1 MSIGAAMNSPTG
13 IPSRSPSKATLLA
26 SPGRGGMSDIELG
39 NNSSSHGHGGTTGK
53 RHTLKAKESDASE
66 LGASSGGADGIPK
79 MPMPGSQGQRGGEGE
94 ASSVAKSVVASAM
107 YSGCSV
113 GMVLV
118 NKSLASSY
126 NHLIRGDLNILLVV
140 FQAITA
146 VICVEF
152 SKRAGWV
159 EYPGFNLHTAQ
170 LWAPVNLLFCGMLFT
185 GMASLEHNSV
195 PMVTVFKNITNIM
208 TTIGDC
214 ILYGASV
221 EVLVIA
227 AFGIM
232 LAGAV
237 MAARN
242 DADVTSTGLFWML
255 ANCLCTSGYVLY
267 LKFATKSVKLSKF
280 GMVFYNNVLCT
291 LFLFPVSVLNGE
303 FKTFASTPA
312 LHTADYAT
320 KNAFAGFVGFFLNFA
335 SLNCVAQTGP
345 TTYAMIGSLNKIPIA
360 IFGYLIFDNAISEE
374 TWTFISISLMGGI
387 LYTIAKLRAGRRK
400 SGK

>member
-1 MSIGAAMNSPTG
+1 MSIGNTMSSSGMTV
-13 IPSRSPSKATLLA
+13 RSPSKA
-26 SPGRGGMSDIELG
+26 SHQQQGRDFEDVELG
-39 NNSSSHGHGGTTGK
+39 SSNSNSTAAGG
-53 RHTLKAKESDASE
+53 RRMLKAKDSNIVE
-66 LGASSGGADGIPK
+66 LTPLVVNNADGSK
-79 MPMPGSQGQRGGEGE
+79 SANGSLSPSGSGDAG
-94 ASSVAKSVVASAM
+94 SSSAMKSVIASAM

-126 NHLIRGDLNILLVV
+126 NHLIQGDLNILLVV
-140 FQAITA
+140 FQAIAA

-152 SKRAGWV
+152 SKKMGWV
-159 EYPGFNLHTAQ
+159 DYPAFNVRTAQ

-221 EVLVIA
+221 EWLVMA

-237 MAARN
+237 MAAQN
-242 DADVTSTGLFWML
+242 DAEVTQTGLFWML

-291 LFLFPVSVLNGE
+291 LFLFPVSLMNGE
-303 FKTFASTPA
+303 FSTFLGTKA
-312 LHTADYAT
+312 LHTVDYAV

-360 IFGYLIFDNAISEE
+360 IMGYLIFDNAISEE
-374 TWTFISISLMGGI
+374 TWTFISISLLGGI
-387 LYTIAKLRAGRRK
+387 LYTIAKLRSGRKK

>member
-1 MSIGAAMNSPTG
+1 MSSGITSRTTPTKSG
-13 IPSRSPSKATLLA
+13 SNNH
-26 SPGRGGMSDIELG
+26 MDDVELG
-39 NNSSSHGHGGTTGK
+39 SSSHGTGTQ
-53 RHTLKAKESDASE
+53 RRSHPLKAKESDLPESTP
-66 LGASSGGADGIPK
+66 LSVGNGDGGSKASSSRGDGEQSSAMKSAI
-79 MPMPGSQGQRGGEGE
+79 
-94 ASSVAKSVVASAM
+94 ASTM

-126 NHLIRGDLNILLVV
+126 NHLIKGDLNILLVV
-140 FQAITA
+140 FQAVAA

-159 EYPGFNLHTAQ
+159 DYPSFNIRTAQ

-185 GMASLEHNSV
+185 GMASLEYNSV

-214 ILYGASV
+214 IIYGASV
-221 EVLVIA
+221 EFLVIA

-242 DADVTSTGLFWML
+242 DTGVNQTGLFWML

-267 LKFATKSVKLSKF
+267 LKFATKTVKLSKF

-291 LFLFPVSVLNGE
+291 FFLFPVSLMNGQ
-303 FKTFASTPA
+303 FATFLGTPA
-312 LHTADYAT
+312 LHTMDYAV
-320 KNAFAGFVGFFLNFA
+320 KNGFAGFVGFFLNFA

-360 IFGYLIFDNAISEE
+360 IFGYLIFDSAISEE

-387 LYTIAKLRAGRRK
+387 LYTIAKLRAGKRK

>member
-1 MSIGAAMNSPTG
+1 MSIGNG
-13 IPSRSPSKATLLA
+13 IGSDGMTVRSPSSKA
-26 SPGRGGMSDIELG
+26 SSNQREMDDIELG
-39 NNSSSHGHGGTTGK
+39 SG
-53 RHTLKAKESDASE
+53 RRLLKAKDSNIVE
-66 LGASSGGADGIPK
+66 LAPLATGKGDSSKALSSPRGAMTPNDKDSGSAMKSLIASS
-79 MPMPGSQGQRGGEGE
+79 
-94 ASSVAKSVVASAM
+94 M

-126 NHLIRGDLNILLVV
+126 THLFEGDLNILLVV
-140 FQAITA
+140 FQAVAA

-152 SKRAGWV
+152 SKYMGWV
-159 EYPGFNLHTAQ
+159 DYPQFNFRTAQ
-170 LWAPVNLLFCGMLFT
+170 LWSPVNILFCGMLFT

-221 EVLVIA
+221 EILVIA

-242 DADVTSTGLFWML
+242 DADVTQTGLFWML
-255 ANCLCTSGYVLY
+255 ANCVCTSGYVLY
-267 LKFATKSVKLSKF
+267 LKYATKSVKLSKF
-280 GMVFYNNVLCT
+280 GMVFYNNVLCSV
-291 LFLFPVSVLNGE
+291 FLFPVTLMNGE
-303 FKTFASTPA
+303 FSTFLQTKA
-312 LHTADYAT
+312 LHTVDYAV

-360 IFGYLIFDNAISEE
+360 IFGYVIFDNAISEE
-374 TWTFISISLMGGI
+374 TWTFISISLLGGI
-387 LYTIAKLRAGRRK
+387 LYTIAKLREGKKK

>member
-1 MSIGAAMNSPTG
+1 MS
-13 IPSRSPSKATLLA
+13 SRSKSTLPPA
-26 SPGRGGMSDIELG
+26 IVVDDVESG
-39 NNSSSHGHGGTTGK
+39 SSSQAGTAGHRRHVNAKDATIVELTPLVSGNGTPLVIGNDG
-53 RHTLKAKESDASE
+53 HASAPKAALDEH
-66 LGASSGGADGIPK
+66 GASFGK
-79 MPMPGSQGQRGGEGE
+79 
-94 ASSVAKSVVASAM
+94 SVAASAM

-126 NHLIRGDLNILLVV
+126 NHFINGDLNLLLVV
-140 FQAITA
+140 FQAATA
-146 VICVEF
+146 VLCVEF

-159 EYPGFNLHTAQ
+159 NYPSFDVRTALQ
-170 LWAPVNLLFCGMLFT
+170 WAPVNVLFCGMLFT
-185 GMASLEHNSV
+185 GMASLEYNSV

-208 TTIGDC
+208 TTIGDF
-214 ILYGASV
+214 IIFGASI
-221 EVLVIA
+221 EMLVIA

-242 DADVTSTGLFWML
+242 DSGVSTTGLFWML
-255 ANCLCTSGYVLY
+255 TNCLCTSGYVLY

-291 LFLFPVSVLNGE
+291 AFLLPVSILNGE
-303 FKTFASTPA
+303 VAIFVGAPE
-312 LHTADYAT
+312 LHTMEYAM
-320 KNAFAGFVGFFLNFA
+320 KNGFAGFVGFFLNFA
-335 SLNCVAQTGP
+335 SLNCVALTGP

-360 IFGYLIFDNAISEE
+360 IFGYILFDNAISEQ
-374 TWTFISISLMGGI
+374 TWTFISISLMGGV
-387 LYTIAKLRAGRRK
+387 LYTIAKLRAGKRK

>member
-1 MSIGAAMNSPTG
+1 MSV
-13 IPSRSPSKATLLA
+13 RSTPKGA
-26 SPGRGGMSDIELG
+26 SPLRNVEDVELG
-39 NNSSSHGHGGTTGK
+39 PLLHGGVAGH
-53 RHTLKAKESDASE
+53 RRNAKAKDSDVVELTPFVAGSGDGSLKNPSTPKGALTPRGERDDASFVKCIT
-66 LGASSGGADGIPK
+66 ASI
-79 MPMPGSQGQRGGEGE
+79 
-94 ASSVAKSVVASAM
+94 M
-107 YSGCSV
+107 YCGCSV

-126 NHLIRGDLNILLVV
+126 NHFITGDLNILLVV
-140 FQAITA
+140 FQAVTA
-146 VICVEF
+146 VICVEC

-159 EYPGFNLHTAQ
+159 DYPSFNTRTAQ

-185 GMASLEHNSV
+185 GMTSLEQNSV

-214 ILYGASV
+214 IIYGASIELFV
-221 EVLVIA
+221 VT

-242 DADVTSTGLFWML
+242 DADVTPTGICWML

-267 LKFATKSVKLSKF
+267 LRFATKSVKLSKF

-291 LFLFPVSVLNGE
+291 AFLFPVSILNGE
-303 FKTFASTPA
+303 FASFTGAPA
-312 LHTADYAT
+312 LHTREYAM
-320 KNAFAGFVGFFLNFA
+320 KNGLAGFVGFFLNFA
-335 SLNCVAQTGP
+335 SLNCVSQTGP

-360 IFGYLIFDNAISEE
+360 IFGHLIFDKAILEE
-374 TWTFISISLMGGI
+374 TWKFISVSLMGGV

-400 SGK
+400 SGAYVRRLQLSGAHSKHHMV

>member
-1 MSIGAAMNSPTG
+1 MSSTG
-13 IPSRSPSKATLLA
+13 MTVRSPSKATQ
-26 SPGRGGMSDIELG
+26 PQQHDMEDVELG
-39 NNSSSHGHGGTTGK
+39 SSHAAANTN
-53 RHTLKAKESDASE
+53 RRNLKAKDSNIVELTPLITVGSGDGNKAASPR
-66 LGASSGGADGIPK
+66 GPMSPNASGGAGDRSNI
-79 MPMPGSQGQRGGEGE
+79 M
-94 ASSVAKSVVASAM
+94 KSVIASTM

-126 NHLIRGDLNILLVV
+126 NHLINGDLNILLVV
-140 FQAITA
+140 FQAIAA

-152 SKRAGWV
+152 SKSMGWV
-159 EYPGFNLHTAQ
+159 DYPKFNFRTAQ

-214 ILYGASV
+214 ILYGASI
-221 EVLVIA
+221 EILVIA

-242 DADVTSTGLFWML
+242 DADVTQTGLFWML

-267 LKFATKSVKLSKF
+267 LKYATKSVKLSKF
-280 GMVFYNNVLCT
+280 GMVFYNNVLCSA
-291 LFLFPVSVLNGE
+291 FLFPVTVMNGE
-303 FKTFASTPA
+303 FSTFMNTKA
-312 LHTADYAT
+312 LHTVDYAV

-360 IFGYLIFDNAISEE
+360 IMGYLIFDSTISEE
-374 TWTFISISLMGGI
+374 TWTFISISLLGGF
-387 LYTIAKLRAGRRK
+387 LYTIAKLREGTRK

>member
-1 MSIGAAMNSPTG
+1 ME
-13 IPSRSPSKATLLA
+13 
-26 SPGRGGMSDIELG
+26 DVELG
-39 NNSSSHGHGGTTGK
+39 SSSHGGKTGH
-53 RHTLKAKESDASE
+53 RRNFKAKESDPVENSAALTVGNGDANSLSMQKEADAASFSKSMI
-66 LGASSGGADGIPK
+66 AST
-79 MPMPGSQGQRGGEGE
+79 
-94 ASSVAKSVVASAM
+94 M

-126 NHLIRGDLNILLVV
+126 NHLIQGDLNILLVV
-140 FQAITA
+140 FQAVTA
-146 VICVEF
+146 VICVET
-152 SKRAGWV
+152 SKRMGWV
-159 EYPGFNLHTAQ
+159 DYPSFNIRTAQ
-170 LWAPVNLLFCGMLFT
+170 LWAPVNILFCGMLFT

-214 ILYGASV
+214 IIYGASI
-221 EVLVIA
+221 ELLVIA

-232 LAGAV
+232 LMGAV

-242 DADVTSTGLFWML
+242 DADVTQAGLFWML

-291 LFLFPVSVLNGE
+291 LFLFPFSVMNGE
-303 FKTFASTPA
+303 FATFMRTSA
-312 LHTADYAT
+312 LHTSDYAV

-360 IFGYLIFDNAISEE
+360 IMGYLIFDNAISEE
-374 TWTFISISLMGGI
+374 TFTFISISLMGGI
-387 LYTIAKLRAGRRK
+387 LYTIAKLRAGKRK

>member
-1 MSIGAAMNSPTG
+1 MSVGNMANG
-13 IPSRSPSKATLLA
+13 ITIRSPSKPRRHAA
-26 SPGRGGMSDIELG
+26 DGG
-39 NNSSSHGHGGTTGK
+39 SSTNEMEDVEIGSSAGMI
-53 RHTLKAKESDASE
+53 AP
-66 LGASSGGADGIPK
+66 SSGNGNVLLHIKEAEVSPLMIGTGSSGAVSPRSRANSL
-79 MPMPGSQGQRGGEGE
+79 GSDQEGGG
-94 ASSVAKSVVASAM
+94 ATKSLVASAM

-126 NHLIRGDLNILLVV
+126 NHLIDGDLNVLLVV

-152 SKRAGWV
+152 SKHMGWV
-159 EYPGFNLHTAQ
+159 DYPQFNLQTAKK
-170 LWAPVNLLFCGMLFT
+170 WAPVNLFFCGMLFT

-208 TTIGDC
+208 TTAGDC
-214 ILYGASV
+214 ILYGAGV
-221 EVLVIA
+221 ECLVIA

-242 DADVTSTGLFWML
+242 DAEVTQMGLFWML

-291 LFLFPVSVLNGE
+291 LFLFPFTVVNGQ
-303 FKTFASTPA
+303 FGTFLGTKA
-312 LHTADYAT
+312 LHTVDYAV

-335 SLNCVAQTGP
+335 SLNCVALTGP

-360 IFGYLIFDNAISEE
+360 IFGFFIFDNAISEE
-374 TWTFISISLMGGI
+374 TWKFISISLLGGI
-387 LYTIAKLRAGRRK
+387 LYTIAKLRAGKRK
-400 SGK
+400 SGTK

>member
-1 MSIGAAMNSPTG
+1 MTI
-13 IPSRSPSKATLLA
+13 RSPAGKGSA
-26 SPGRGGMSDIELG
+26 PNNMEDVELG
-39 NNSSSHGHGGTTGK
+39 SSSSHGGTTGH
-53 RHTLKAKESDASE
+53 RRTFKAKESDPIESAPLLVGSGDAGSKSPGTPRGAVTPRTSE
-66 LGASSGGADGIPK
+66 A
-79 MPMPGSQGQRGGEGE
+79 E
-94 ASSVAKSVVASAM
+94 ASASFTKSIVASTM

-126 NHLIRGDLNILLVV
+126 NHLIDGDLNILLVV

-146 VICVEF
+146 VFCVEF
-152 SKRAGWV
+152 SKKAGWV
-159 EYPGFNLHTAQ
+159 DYPSFNVRTAQ
-170 LWAPVNLLFCGMLFT
+170 MWAPVNLLFCGMLFT

-214 ILYGASV
+214 IIYGATV
-221 EVLVIA
+221 DFLVMA

-242 DADVTSTGLFWML
+242 DADVTQTGLLWML

-291 LFLFPVSVLNGE
+291 LFLFPVSVMNGE
-303 FKTFASTPA
+303 FGTFMGTSA

-360 IFGYLIFDNAISEE
+360 ILGYLIFDTRISEE
-374 TWTFISISLMGGI
+374 TWTFISISLTGGI
-387 LYTIAKLRAGRRK
+387 LYTIAKLRAGKRK

>member
-1 MSIGAAMNSPTG
+1 L
-13 IPSRSPSKATLLA
+13 RL
-26 SPGRGGMSDIELG
+26 GG
-39 NNSSSHGHGGTTGK
+39 HAYH
-53 RHTLKAKESDASE
+53 RRAHTFHL
-66 LGASSGGADGIPK
+66 
-79 MPMPGSQGQRGGEGE
+79 
-94 ASSVAKSVVASAM
+94 SVARYTSRPH
-107 YSGCSV
+107 
-113 GMVLV
+113 
-118 NKSLASSY
+118 SY
-126 NHLIRGDLNILLVV
+126 NHLINGDLNILLVV
-140 FQAITA
+140 FQAIAA

-152 SKRAGWV
+152 SKSMGWV
-159 EYPGFNLHTAQ
+159 DYPKFNFRTAQ

-214 ILYGASV
+214 ILYGASI
-221 EVLVIA
+221 EILVIA

-242 DADVTSTGLFWML
+242 DADVTQTGLFWML

-267 LKFATKSVKLSKF
+267 LKYATKSVKLSKF
-280 GMVFYNNVLCT
+280 GMVFYNNVLCSA
-291 LFLFPVSVLNGE
+291 FLFPVTVMNGE
-303 FKTFASTPA
+303 FSTFMNTKA
-312 LHTADYAT
+312 LHTVDYAV

-360 IFGYLIFDNAISEE
+360 IMGYLIFDSTISEE
-374 TWTFISISLMGGI
+374 TWTFISISLLGGF
-387 LYTIAKLRAGRRK
+387 LYTIAKLREGTRK